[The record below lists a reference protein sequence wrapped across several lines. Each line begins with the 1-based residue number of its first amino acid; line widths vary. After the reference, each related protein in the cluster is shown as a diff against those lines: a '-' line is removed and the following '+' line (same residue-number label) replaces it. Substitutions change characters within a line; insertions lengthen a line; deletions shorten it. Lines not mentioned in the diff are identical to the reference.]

1 MMLGL
6 NENPLFL
13 S

>member
-1 MMLGL
+1 ML

-13 S
+13 TW